1 LKFRPHTL
9 GLLGLALIL
18 ASATDAHI
26 QTASI
31 RSLGSTITSP
41 EVPSSVTFRF
51 VGEIIGHSYI
61 KISLEPIPDM
71 KDKQELVHLKGTWYE
86 AISGSEYSVIGSY
99 NAKTLTWKL
108 NCFDKRNS
116 RASVF
121 VGKESEEGDITG
133 KWTKNK
139 TVRNFYLKKTD

>member
-1 LKFRPHTL
+1 MKFRSYTL
-9 GLLGLALIL
+9 GLLGLTLIL
-18 ASATDAHI
+18 TSATGVHT
-26 QTASI
+26 QTESI

-41 EVPSSVTFRF
+41 EVPNSVTFRF

-61 KISLEPIPDM
+61 KISLESIPEI

-121 VGKESEEGDITG
+121 VGKEGDITG

>member
-1 LKFRPHTL
+1 MT
-9 GLLGLALIL
+9 LIL
-18 ASATDAHI
+18 TSATGVHT
-26 QTASI
+26 QTESI

-41 EVPSSVTFRF
+41 EVPNSVTFRF

-61 KISLEPIPDM
+61 KISLESIPEI